1 MSRPDEGLIHTWLD
15 GECTPEESAR
25 IEALVASDPA
35 WAAAVA
41 EARGLV
47 AASSRILGAL
57 DAVPDGVLPT
67 GTPAAPVERARG
79 FRVRPWMGI
88 AAGLVL
94 VAGTAIVLRER
105 AEEAFAPSAAVADMA
120 VVETPAV
127 STQTGLA
134 DAAPTESAAAIAT
147 TLAVPTDIPA
157 IGPARVVSGGA
168 GVGGASVGAA
178 TTSMSGAVAAAPFV
192 AERAIDARRAM
203 EAGRAAET
211 ARAEESTRSR
221 EQDVQRVMAP
231 PPAAPPL
238 AARAPSGFAEAAKAL
253 APNTLAG
260 CWRVSIPQEL
270 AALLRDPVIVRTAG
284 DTLVLQVTR
293 DRQVTVVRTDD
304 QLRGELTALRE
315 ACPALNPPPPTPQD
329 RAAPR

>member
-57 DAVPDGVLPT
+57 DAVPDRVLPT

-105 AEEAFAPSAAVADMA
+105 ADEAFAPSAAVADMA
-120 VVETPAV
+120 IVEAPAV

-157 IGPARVVSGGA
+157 IGPARVVSGG
-168 GVGGASVGAA
+168 
-178 TTSMSGAVAAAPFV
+178 
-192 AERAIDARRAM
+192 IDASRAM
-203 EAGRAAET
+203 EAGRAAAT
-211 ARAEESTRSR
+211 ARVEESARAR

-238 AARAPSGFAEAAKAL
+238 ASRAPAGFAEAAKAL

-260 CWRVSIPQEL
+260 CWRVSAPPEL
-270 AALLRDPVIVRTAG
+270 AGLLRDPVIVRTAG